1 MTSATDSSAG
11 PTSGLEGPTPQ
22 PVEALAP
29 PTAPAPAPAA
39 TSSAPAPAATSSA
52 TAAASP
58 APAATP
64 QSPVAAAPAPAPAS
78 GASINETVFY
88 EGGPALGDLIGN
100 LLFGLTIIGIPFAVA
115 ALVRALWVRY
125 RITSRRITVN
135 GGWLG
140 RDRTQVVYN
149 QIREVRS
156 VPRGFGSWGDMVLV
170 LDDGSRLEMRAMP
183 RFRELEAYI
192 EERRRSSAK
201 TPKTPK
207 TPKGQAS
214 RPNTGFTPQERP
226 SA

>member
-1 MTSATDSSAG
+1 MTNATNSSAG
-11 PTSGLEGPTPQ
+11 PASGLEGPTVQ
-22 PVEALAP
+22 PVEAPAP
-29 PTAPAPAPAA
+29 LPAAAPAAPAPAA
-39 TSSAPAPAATSSA
+39 GGGAT
-52 TAAASP
+52 
-58 APAATP
+58 
-64 QSPVAAAPAPAPAS
+64 
-78 GASINETVFY
+78 INETVIY

-140 RDRTQVVYN
+140 RDRTQVVYS

-183 RFRELEAYI
+183 RFRELETYI

-201 TPKTPK
+201 TPK
-207 TPKGQAS
+207 GQGS
-214 RPNTGFTPQERP
+214 RPSSGFSPLERT